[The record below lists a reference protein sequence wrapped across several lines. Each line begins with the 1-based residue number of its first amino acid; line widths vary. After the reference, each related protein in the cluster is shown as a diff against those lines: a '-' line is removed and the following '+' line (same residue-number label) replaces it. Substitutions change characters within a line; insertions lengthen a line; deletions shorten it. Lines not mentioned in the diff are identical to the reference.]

1 MALLEISFL
10 SLPSVD
16 IGNDLPLILALI
28 AAFLVAALLGAA
40 EASLLRVPAVRATA
54 LADSGDPKAKRLAS
68 LLKRLTRVLNAILL
82 AALLSQI
89 AAATI
94 TGVLADRWFGSLG
107 VTIASVAL
115 TLLLFVYAEA
125 IPKTYAVRHPT
136 RVGLLLSAPIGLL
149 ERLLRPVVSLLV
161 GFADLQMP
169 GKGISVS
176 PTVTEEELKLLA
188 SRAASEGEI
197 TDEDRS
203 LISRAFRFGDRQV
216 DDVMVPRPQIVAVS
230 VDATIAEAASTALK
244 SGHRRLPLYAG
255 SIEHVVGMV
264 RLRDL
269 VKIPEERR
277 SLAVR
282 TLMSEVLEVPE
293 SKAIGDLLKDMQAN
307 STHLAIAVDEYG
319 GTAGLVTIED
329 IAEELLGSI
338 SDEDDT
344 PAIVESGP
352 GVWSVDAALPIED
365 LSELLGQDLG
375 SDAWNTVA
383 GFVMS
388 KLGRL
393 PEVGDEVEVDTN
405 TLRVMGT
412 RGRRITRVQVSV
424 GK

>member
-1 MALLEISFL
+1 M
-10 SLPSVD
+10 D

-40 EASLLRVPAVRATA
+40 EAALLRVPAVRAAA
-54 LADSGDPKAKRLAS
+54 LAESGDANAKRLAG

-82 AALLSQI
+82 AALLAQI

-107 VTIASVAL
+107 ITIASVVL

-136 RVGLLLSAPIGLL
+136 RVALLLSGLIGLL
-149 ERLLRPVVSLLV
+149 ERLFRPLVSLLV

-176 PTVTEEELKLLA
+176 PTVTEEELKMLA
-188 SRAASEGEI
+188 LRAASEGEI
-197 TDEDRS
+197 TDEDQT
-203 LISRAFRFGDRQV
+203 LISKAFRFGDRQV
-216 DDVMVPRPQIVAVS
+216 DDVMVPRPQMVAVS
-230 VDATIAEAASTALK
+230 VDASIAEATLIALEA
-244 SGHRRLPLYAG
+244 GHRRLPLYEG

-269 VKIPEERR
+269 VKIPEDRR
-277 SLAVR
+277 SLEVR
-282 TLMSEVLEVPE
+282 RLMSDVLEVPE
-293 SKAIGDLLKDMQAN
+293 SKAIGDLLRDMQRT

-329 IAEELLGSI
+329 IVEELLGSI
-338 SDEDDT
+338 SDDNDA
-344 PAIVESGP
+344 PPIVESAS

-365 LSELLGQDLG
+365 LSELLERDLG
-375 SDAWNTVA
+375 SDGWNTVA
-383 GFVMS
+383 GFMMS
-388 KLGRL
+388 ALGRL
-393 PEVGDEVEVDTN
+393 PEVGDEIDVDGG
-405 TLRVMGT
+405 TLRVIGT
-412 RGRRITRVQVSV
+412 RGRRITRVQVSADDQPSAPSQT
-424 GK
+424 